1 MLLLRESRKMSLD
14 GCLKA
19 LLILVELLWQLSAST
34 GYLFPAAVGVGA
46 RQSAAKSVK
55 QKSISWPTAEII
67 GIGQWATSRVSASSL
82 KAHKSSRE
90 PPPRPITN
98 TSHCASCT
106 AWARAVLKLVGAS
119 LPCTRAG

>member
-67 GIGQWATSRVSASSL
+67 GIALAATSRVKASSL
-82 KAHKSSRE
+82 NAHKSSKE
-90 PPPRPITN
+90 PPPRPITR
-98 TSHCASCT
+98 TSHFAS
-106 AWARAVLKLVGAS
+106 ALALLRASRNAAGAS
-119 LPCTRAG
+119 